1 MGTLQ
6 AWLVVGVPAAVLA
19 AGLFA
24 GHSTVRA
31 AFGYLVLAVLFV
43 FLLVVPGS
51 RVSAGAVGAIGVLLI
66 AAGRGDPQVERG
78 SFGQEVPLRVDDP
91 EIDEPERV

>member
-1 MGTLQ
+1 MDTLQ
-6 AWLVVGVPAAVLA
+6 AWLVVGLPAAVLA